1 MRPLEPVNMLFNLL
15 RFDGEVPDLK
25 QGNILYNQAFKYVN
39 SLLPESSEQSPANM
53 EKEFTILQG
62 GDVKI
67 DITKGLFNARRSQK
81 SSVLTRM
88 LNKAGYDSWNL
99 TQEAWGKDPKVKNAL
114 DKVAA
119 PIAELLARKYLEK
132 HPRYDTYDLNAKR
145 KVIRDLR
152 TDLRELSM
160 RQLELAAPKNL
171 SVLRDLLKKGN
182 DFKRNK
188 ALKSMISTGL
198 LEEGTS
204 IDSIVE
210 MEDVEESTRIL
221 NYLKYLMENYDD
233 IFIITPGA
241 N

>member
-1 MRPLEPVNMLFNLL
+1 
-15 RFDGEVPDLK
+15 
-25 QGNILYNQAFKYVN
+25 
-39 SLLPESSEQSPANM
+39 
-53 EKEFTILQG
+53 
-62 GDVKI
+62 
-67 DITKGLFNARRSQK
+67 
-81 SSVLTRM
+81 M

-99 TQEAWGKDPKVKNAL
+99 TQEAWGKDPRVKNAL

-145 KVIRDLR
+145 KVINDLR

-171 SVLRDLLKKGN
+171 SVLRELLKKGN

-188 ALKSMISTGL
+188 ALKSMISSGL
-198 LEEGTS
+198 LEEGAS